1 MIGNKTTDSRR
12 SLTVFSFPYKLILGG
27 DCVEELY
34 KMAIESVKRYREAGG
49 ELIDF
54 DDFMDEIEK
63 EYGIQKGQK

>member
-1 MIGNKTTDSRR
+1 M
-12 SLTVFSFPYKLILGG
+12 
-27 DCVEELY
+27 EELY
-34 KMAIESVKRYREAGG
+34 KMAIESVKRYREVGG